1 MKINRLIAI
10 VKREF
15 KERVMKKSF
24 LIFTLLTP
32 LIFGAFMV
40 VPSLL
45 WMVKSEKVN
54 RIVVFDK
61 TGFMYEGLVASKKMA
76 EETKEEK
83 QKDDFTAQIEFIKAP
98 ENGDLKNYI
107 NKVGDEKSDIDGIL
121 EVSVG
126 EKEKFVS
133 TFYGRNISNIK
144 LVSTLER
151 NLNQILLNTLLKK
164 NNISEDVAKELK
176 KKVEIKAVKVEKGG
190 KTKESSFLK
199 EYFKTFFVS
208 MLLYMLIIGYGQTLM
223 RGVMEEKSSRVVEL
237 LLSSLK
243 PSELLLGKVLGI
255 ASVGLL
261 QYIIWIVCGAALFI
275 FNPANFTSTLEKG
288 FIKPEEVALFVV
300 FFVLG
305 FFFYASVFA
314 AMGSVCSTDQ
324 EVQQLMLPIVI
335 ILIFPVLILGM
346 ILQNPNAGWIVALSL
361 IPLFSPTLMMTRIA
375 IMSVPLWQVISSIAI
390 LAFGVI
396 FMAWV
401 GGKIY
406 RTGILM
412 TGKRPTIFELLKWIR
427 A

>member
-1 MKINRLIAI
+1 MT
-10 VKREF
+10 E
-15 KERVMKKSF
+15 
-24 LIFTLLTP
+24 
-32 LIFGAFMV
+32 
-40 VPSLL
+40 
-45 WMVKSEKVN
+45 
-54 RIVVFDK
+54 
-61 TGFMYEGLVASKKMA
+61 EGQRRAV
-76 EETKEEK
+76 
-83 QKDDFTAQIEFIKAP
+83 
-98 ENGDLKNYI
+98 
-107 NKVGDEKSDIDGIL
+107 
-121 EVSVG
+121 EV
-126 EKEKFVS
+126 
-133 TFYGRNISNIK
+133 
-144 LVSTLER
+144 
-151 NLNQILLNTLLKK
+151 LKK
-164 NNISEDVAKELK
+164 NNISEEVANELK
-176 KKVEIKAVKVEKGG
+176 KKVDLKAVKVEKGG

-199 EYFKTFFVS
+199 EYLKTFFVS

-237 LLSSLK
+237 LLSSMK

-261 QYIIWIVCGAALFI
+261 QYLIWIVCGVALFI

-324 EVQQLMLPIVI
+324 EVQQLMLPVVM

-375 IMSVPLWQVISSIAI
+375 IMSVPLWQVVASILI
-390 LAFGVI
+390 LAFGVV

-412 TGKRPTIFELLKWIR
+412 TGKRPTIFEIIKWIR

>member
-1 MKINRLIAI
+1 MKINRLLAV

-24 LIFTLLTP
+24 LIFTLITP
-32 LIFGAFMV
+32 LLFGALMV

-54 RIVVFDK
+54 KIVVFDK
-61 TGFMYEGLVASKKMA
+61 SGFMYDGLVSFKSEA
-76 EETKEEK
+76 KEEREK
-83 QKDDFTAQIEFIKAP
+83 KEDFASQIEFVKPPQNA
-98 ENGDLKNYI
+98 DLKSYI
-107 NKVGDEKSDIDGIL
+107 RKVGDENSEIDGVL
-121 EVSVG
+121 EIYTEENGKV
-126 EKEKFVS
+126 VS

-151 NLNQILLNTLLKK
+151 NLNSILLNTLLKK
-164 NNISEDVAKELK
+164 NNISEEVANELK
-176 KKVEIKAVKVEKGG
+176 KKVELKAVKVEKGG

-199 EYFKTFFVS
+199 EYLKTFFVS

-223 RGVMEEKSSRVVEL
+223 RGVMEEKSSRVVEM

-255 ASVGLL
+255 ATVGLL
-261 QYIIWIVCGAALFI
+261 QYLIWVLCGVVLFI
-275 FNPANFTSTLEKG
+275 FNPANFTSSLEKG
-288 FIKPEEVALFVV
+288 FIKPEEVALFLV

-324 EVQQLMLPIVI
+324 EVQQLMLPIVL

-375 IMSVPLWQVISSIAI
+375 IMSVPIWQVIASIAI
-390 LAFGVI
+390 LAFGVV
-396 FMAWV
+396 FMAWL

-412 TGKRPTIFELLKWIR
+412 TGKRPTIFELIKWIR

>member
-1 MKINRLIAI
+1 MKIKRLNAVI
-10 VKREF
+10 KREF

-32 LIFGAFMV
+32 LLFGALMI

-45 WMVKSEKVN
+45 WMVKSEKIN
-54 RIVVFDK
+54 KIVVFDR
-61 TGFMYEGLVASKKMA
+61 TGFMV
-76 EETKEEK
+76 KELIDQQ
-83 QKDDFTAQIEFIKAP
+83 QKDDERNAEKGDPGSPIEYIRPIEKT
-98 ENGDLKNYI
+98 EIKNYI
-107 NKVGDEKSDIDGIL
+107 DQVGNEKGEIDGVL
-121 EVSVG
+121 EIKSEENG
-126 EKEKFVS
+126 EITS
-133 TFYGRNISNIK
+133 TFYGKNISNIK
-144 LVSTLER
+144 LVSTLEKK
-151 NLNQILLNTLLKK
+151 LNSLLLNYLLKK
-164 NNISEDVAKELK
+164 NNISEKVAEELK
-176 KKVEIKAVKVEKGG
+176 QKVEIKAVKVEKGG

-199 EYFKTFFVS
+199 EYLKTFFVS

-261 QYIIWIVCGAALFI
+261 QYIIWIVCGAILFL
-275 FNPANFTSTLEKG
+275 FNPLNFTSTLDKG
-288 FIKPEEVALFVV
+288 YIKPEEISLFLV

-314 AMGSVCSTDQ
+314 AMGSICSTDQ
-324 EVQQLMLPIVI
+324 EVQQLTLPIVL

-346 ILQNPNAGWIVALSL
+346 ILQNPNALWIVVLSL
-361 IPLFSPTLMMTRIA
+361 IPLFSPTLMMTRIS
-375 IMSVPLWQVISSIAI
+375 IMSVPLWQTISSIVI
-390 LAFGVI
+390 LALGVV
-396 FMAWV
+396 FMAWL

-412 TGKRPTIFELLKWIR
+412 TGKRPTIFEIIRWLK
-427 A
+427 AE

>member
-1 MKINRLIAI
+1 MKTNRLIAVI
-10 VKREF
+10 KREF

-32 LIFGAFMV
+32 ILFGALMI

-54 RIVVFDK
+54 KIIVFDK
-61 TGFMYEGLVASKKMA
+61 TGFMIEGLLTI
-76 EETKEEK
+76 EKENA
-83 QKDDFTAQIEFIKAP
+83 QKEDFLTQIEFIKAP
-98 ENGDLKNYI
+98 ENESPKNYI
-107 NKVGDEKSDIDGIL
+107 FKVGEEKSQIDGIL
-121 EVSVG
+121 EIENSSNG
-126 EKEKFVS
+126 KIIS
-133 TFYGRNISNIK
+133 TFYGKNISNIK
-144 LVSTLER
+144 LISNLER
-151 NLNQILLNTLLKK
+151 NLNSVLLASLLKK
-164 NNISEDVAKELK
+164 NNISDDVAKELSQ
-176 KKVEIKAVKVEKGG
+176 KVDIKAVKVEKGG

-199 EYFKTFFVS
+199 EYLKTFFVS
-208 MLLYMLIIGYGQTLM
+208 ILLYMLIIGYGQTLM
-223 RGVMEEKSSRVVEL
+223 RGVMEEKSNRVVEI

-261 QYIIWIVCGAALFI
+261 QYLIWIICGVALFL
-275 FNPANFTSTLEKG
+275 FNPMNFTSSLEKG
-288 FIKPEEVALFVV
+288 YIKPEEIALFVV

-314 AMGSVCSTDQ
+314 ALGAICSTDQ
-324 EVQQLMLPIVI
+324 EVQQLMLPVVM

-346 ILQNPNAGWIVALSL
+346 ILQNPNATWVVVLS
-361 IPLFSPTLMMTRIA
+361 ITPLFSPTLMMTRIA
-375 IMSVPLWQVISSIAI
+375 IMSVPLWQVVLSIGFLVLGI
-390 LAFGVI
+390 V
-396 FMAWV
+396 FMAWI

-412 TGKRPTIFELLKWIR
+412 TGKRPTVFELLKWIR

>member
-1 MKINRLIAI
+1 MKINRLIAV

-24 LIFTLLTP
+24 LIFTLITP
-32 LIFGAFMV
+32 LLFGALMV

-54 RIVVFDK
+54 KIVVFDK
-61 TGFMYEGLVASKKMA
+61 TGFMFEGLVSNRSKQ
-76 EETKEEK
+76 EEEK
-83 QKDDFTAQIEFIKAP
+83 DKKDDFVSKIEFIKSPDKA
-98 ENGDLKNYI
+98 DLKNYI
-107 NKVGDEKSDIDGIL
+107 SKVGDEKSEIDGVL
-121 EVSVG
+121 EIYSEENG
-126 EKEKFVS
+126 KIVS

-151 NLNQILLNTLLKK
+151 NLNSILLNTLLKK
-164 NNISEDVAKELK
+164 NNISEEVANELK

-223 RGVMEEKSSRVVEL
+223 RGVMEEKSSRVVEM

-261 QYIIWIVCGAALFI
+261 QYLIWVLCGVALFI
-275 FNPANFTSTLEKG
+275 FNPANFTSSLEKG
-288 FIKPEEVALFVV
+288 FIKPEEIALFLV

-375 IMSVPLWQVISSIAI
+375 IMSVPIWQVISSIAI